1 MALFSKNYPKN
12 ETKKKLVDAVSYF
25 VIDKKV
31 YKFSMTKWIEL
42 SEETL
47 DNMELFDKYGFNA
60 IVYDIV
66 SNTFSEYYST
76 FYESIKDSPFDM
88 SKAVQINGD
97 KDLQGAIRKY
107 KEDFESIFKNFPT
120 DDTLYTHNLLEYGQ
134 CFSEIA
140 MVKRKLIV
148 GSNNNEK
155 SINPSAMILEI
166 EVLDGKNANTR
177 RMFIPFLEFINAY
190 NVGCDVNVVGE
201 ESYNSIVDCYF
212 ADDIDK

>member
-1 MALFSKNYPKN
+1 MAFFSKN
-12 ETKKKLVDAVSYF
+12 ETEKKLVDAVSYF

-31 YKFSMTKWIEL
+31 YKFSMTKWIDQ

-47 DNMELFDKYGFNA
+47 DNMELFDKYGFDA
-60 IVYDIV
+60 IIYDIV

-88 SKAVQINGD
+88 SKAVQINDD
-97 KDLQGAIRKY
+97 KDLQNAIRKY

-120 DDTLYTHNLLEYGQ
+120 DDTLYTHNLFEYGR

-140 MVKRKLIV
+140 MVKRKLVV
-148 GSNNNEK
+148 GNNNEK
-155 SINPSAMILEI
+155 SIDPSAMILEI

-177 RMFIPFLEFINAY
+177 RMLIPFLEFIKEY
-190 NVGCDVNVVGE
+190 SVGCDVSVIGE
-201 ESYNSIVDCYF
+201 ENGYISIADCYF